1 MIDSLRKIKRKYFDK
16 GYHFKLF
23 FKDNK
28 NDAKILDYEL
38 NSESIFFELGGYKG
52 DYSEKIISKF
62 DCNLYIFEPDSKY
75 YNILAERFM
84 GNDKVKILNYAVSN
98 KNKDL
103 NLNRNGES
111 STIGHNKEGKGTKV
125 KGTLLSDFI
134 KNNNIDKI
142 DLVNMNIEGSEYVVL
157 RDLIINKQI
166 KKINSLQVQFHRNK
180 KFYKVQ
186 RKIIHYFLRKSHKLV
201 WSYSFVWERWDKF

>member
-1 MIDSLRKIKRKYFDK
+1 MINLLRKIKRKYFDK

-28 NDAKILDYEL
+28 NDAKLLDYEL

-62 DCNLYIFEPDSKY
+62 GSNLYIFEPDSKY

-111 STIGHNKEGKGTKV
+111 STIGHNKKGKGTKV

-157 RDLIINKQI
+157 RDLN
-166 KKINSLQVQFHRNK
+166 N
-180 KFYKVQ
+180 
-186 RKIIHYFLRKSHKLV
+186 
-201 WSYSFVWERWDKF
+201 